1 MVKET
6 SKPNAMAN
14 TILCTINLPESSKE
28 AVQWAVTMAQQLK
41 VHLTILYT
49 YRLIQS
55 QAGEV
60 VQLKKR
66 IEEDAY
72 KQFLDIEKELLI
84 GRGISYDFRTE
95 IGFIADRIEDHA
107 KKNNLNFLVID
118 KNVSS
123 RSKETF
129 EELMEHIQVPTLVI
143 P

>member
-1 MVKET
+1 MIKIPILPFKYIYVCMVKET

-60 VQLKKR
+60 VQLKKI

-72 KQFLDIEKELLI
+72 KQFLDNEKKLLI
-84 GRGISYDFRTE
+84 IRGI
-95 IGFIADRIEDHA
+95 
-107 KKNNLNFLVID
+107 
-118 KNVSS
+118 
-123 RSKETF
+123 
-129 EELMEHIQVPTLVI
+129 
-143 P
+143 